1 MFLPP
6 LVLPVVPLSSRPQP
20 DVFLPF
26 HNLDRLRAS
35 VLSLPQPSPS
45 LPPHLSHDARA
56 ESTVP
61 RLRRRVGVVRRHLH
75 DGGGSSRRRRDADAD
90 ATRLL
95 DSSHRTARER
105 TNRGATTC
113 ARIPRRIAR
122 AVAVAVAVDA
132 RVRRRAFLS
141 HMAKMYVKGGSE
153 SHTGT
158 SKSPNL
164 KISSRSIG
172 RRGSRRDSTIRV
184 RSIDARALITDAP
197 LDRSIDAML
206 SLALSSSSSRFLARD
221 RLGRPDPTN
230 RRPRSAAVVV
240 SAKKKHS
247 TKKRDA
253 REKREATPTIR
264 SSLRASFDP
273 TRPMVVDAGDHAA
286 KIRKAVRKAILNVE
300 YEEQLSR
307 LQSELV
313 VWQDYVV
320 ANGKK
325 VVILFEGRDA
335 AGKGGCISRITD
347 VLSARVCKVVALG
360 APTEAE
366 KSQWYFQKYVQ
377 HLPSAGHIVLFDRSW
392 YNRSGVERVMGF
404 ATPEQV
410 EQFEREVNVFE
421 QMLVDADTHVVKLWF
436 DVSDEQQEMR
446 FRGRLEREEKRW
458 KLSPMD
464 LFARSKWYDYS
475 HARDLMFQNTS
486 KTVPWSIVPAD
497 DKRVARLN
505 AIQHILSTMD
515 YEEVKKEDLKLPAR
529 QDKPHDYQEV
539 DLHKIDPSMARVVP
553 QVYTTQGLES
563 RDEDDRSWQD
573 IADVVTKKSKKHLK
587 LSSDDK
593 TAR

>member
-1 MFLPP
+1 MDLKP
-6 LVLPVVPLSSRPQP
+6 LALRVVTHY
-20 DVFLPF
+20 V
-26 HNLDRLRAS
+26 
-35 VLSLPQPSPS
+35 
-45 LPPHLSHDARA
+45 
-56 ESTVP
+56 STYSTT
-61 RLRRRVGVVRRHLH
+61 
-75 DGGGSSRRRRDADAD
+75 DQ
-90 ATRLL
+90 
-95 DSSHRTARER
+95 DSSWASTSTPIGPRARH
-105 TNRGATTC
+105 TTSSSTTTRGT
-113 ARIPRRIAR
+113 
-122 AVAVAVAVDA
+122 
-132 RVRRRAFLS
+132 
-141 HMAKMYVKGGSE
+141 
-153 SHTGT
+153 
-158 SKSPNL
+158 
-164 KISSRSIG
+164 
-172 RRGSRRDSTIRV
+172 
-184 RSIDARALITDAP
+184 IDARARITDAP

-247 TKKRDA
+247 TKKRDE
-253 REKREATPTIR
+253 REKSEATPTIR

-553 QVYTTQGLES
+553 QVYTTRGLES